1 VFYSDDPTS
10 LYTYLAVGT
19 WTTQTINV
27 TVTRQWSNRFQLQLW
42 QQWCLT
48 CSADYRFGSIV

>member
-27 TVTRQWSNRFQLQLW
+27 TVTRQWGQIDFNYNYDNNDVLPVRQTIGLAQS
-42 QQWCLT
+42 
-48 CSADYRFGSIV
+48 